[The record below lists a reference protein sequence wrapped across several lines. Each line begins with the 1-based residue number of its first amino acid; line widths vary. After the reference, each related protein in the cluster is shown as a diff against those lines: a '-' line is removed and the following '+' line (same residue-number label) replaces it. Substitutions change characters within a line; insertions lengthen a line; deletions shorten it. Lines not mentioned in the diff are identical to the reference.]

1 MPYNNIIS
9 RTDAAALIPEEVSR
23 QILQE
28 VPKQSLALQLFQ
40 NVPMAR
46 NQYKQPVLAALAT
59 AYWVAPTD
67 TGLKQTTELNWAN
80 VYLNAEEIA
89 CIVPIPETVLDDAS
103 FDIWGQV
110 RPQLAAAIGRT
121 LDAAVFFSTN
131 KPASWPEG
139 LGPAAVAAGN
149 FFQQVATQAQG
160 GVASDLI
167 NTYNMVWADGYTV
180 NFGVAPPAL
189 QASSLNARDTMG
201 RTLDDFTYQDGQA
214 SLGGVPLYYGLSGLW
229 PVGANA
235 INAIV
240 GDRSKVVI
248 GVRQDITYKIL
259 DQAVIQDG
267 SGAIQFNLAQQDMVA
282 LRVVARYAYA
292 VPNPVTIENPTP
304 STRFPIAAMK
314 SAT

>member
-28 VPKQSLALQLFQ
+28 VPKQSLALQLFPQ
-40 NVPMAR
+40 VPMAR

-59 AYWVAPTD
+59 AYWVTPAD
-67 TGLKQTTELNWAN
+67 VGLKQTTEINWAN
-80 VYLNAEEIA
+80 VFLNAEEIA
-89 CIVPIPETVLDDAS
+89 CIVPIPETVLDDAG

-121 LDAAVFFSTN
+121 LDAAVFFGTN

-149 FFQQVATQAQG
+149 FYQQIATQAQG
-160 GVASDLI
+160 GVAADLI
-167 NTYNMVWADGYTV
+167 NTYNMVWADGYVV
-180 NFGVAPPAL
+180 NFGVAPPSL
-189 QASSLNARDTMG
+189 QAAALNTRDTMG
-201 RTLDDFTYQDGQA
+201 RTLDDFTYQNGQA
-214 SLGGVPLYYGLSGLW
+214 SLGGVPLYYGLQGLW

-240 GDRSKVVI
+240 GDRNKVII
-248 GVRQDITYKIL
+248 GVRQDITYKVL

-267 SGAIQFNLAQQDMVA
+267 AGVIQYNLAQQDMVA

-314 SAT
+314 AAT